1 MISSSRDRGLPSTNP
16 DVSRISVGDLFVQRT
31 AVAKDDKED
40 RQAGRR
46 EGLRYY
52 SLNICIQPAVYIFV
66 LFALAAYYCL
76 SKQNVLL
83 NKSVRL

>member
-1 MISSSRDRGLPSTNP
+1 MMEEEKIRAAQCSFQSSFFKLLLTNP

-52 SLNICIQPAVYIFV
+52 SLNISIQPAVYLFV
-66 LFALAAYYCL
+66 LSALVAY
-76 SKQNVLL
+76 
-83 NKSVRL
+83 